1 MTDRRNLSPGARL
14 ALPIIGTVV
23 AIALWWLVTIVFDVR
38 TLFLPSPPE
47 VVDAFRRQPGYLFEA
62 AWATLW
68 GTLAGFGL
76 AAVGG
81 IVAALLLTSSR
92 LVEQASLPMIV
103 AFNAVPKVS
112 LVPLL
117 ILWIGYDART
127 KLTLVVL
134 IAFFPVMIATMA
146 GLTSTPTDLYELT
159 RSLSAT
165 RLKTY
170 LKVRLPWALPQVFV
184 GLKLGITLSLIGAV
198 VAELQTLN
206 QGLGA
211 IIYNTQQSFDTPLAF
226 AAITLTGVIGISVFY
241 AVVVAERIAVP
252 WARKISA

>member
-1 MTDRRNLSPGARL
+1 MNRRNLSTGTRI
-14 ALPIIGTVV
+14 ALPVVGTVV
-23 AIALWWLVTIVFDVR
+23 AIGLWWLATIVFDVE
-38 TLFLPSPPE
+38 TLFLPNPPE
-47 VVDAFRRQPGYLFEA
+47 VVDAFERQPAYLFEA

-68 GTLAGFGL
+68 GTLVGFGI
-76 AAVGG
+76 AALGG
-81 IVAALLLTSSR
+81 MVAALLLTSSR
-92 LVEQASLPMIV
+92 LIEQATLPMIV

-117 ILWIGYDART
+117 ILWIGYDSRT
-127 KLTLVVL
+127 KLALVVL
-134 IAFFPVMIATMA
+134 IAFFPIMVATMA
-146 GLTSTPTDLYELT
+146 GLTSTPADLYELT
-159 RSLSAT
+159 RSLSAS

-206 QGLGA
+206 SGLGA
-211 IIYNTQQSFDTPLAF
+211 IIYSTQQTFDTPLAF

-241 AVVVAERIAVP
+241 AVVLAERLVVP

>member
-1 MTDRRNLSPGARL
+1 MTVSRDLSPGTRA
-14 ALPIIGTVV
+14 ALPIVGTIV
-23 AIALWWLVTIVFDVR
+23 AIGLWWLVTIVFHVE

-47 VVDAFRRQPGYLFEA
+47 VVDAFDREPAYLFEA

-68 GTLAGFGL
+68 GTLAGFGI
-76 AAVGG
+76 AAAGG
-81 IVAALLLTSSR
+81 MVAALLLTSSR
-92 LVEQASLPMIV
+92 LVEQATLPMIV

-117 ILWIGYDART
+117 ILWIGYDSRT
-127 KLTLVVL
+127 KVSLVVL
-134 IAFFPVMIATMA
+134 IAFFPIMVATMA
-146 GLTSTPTDLYELT
+146 GLTSTPADLYELT
-159 RSLSAT
+159 RSLSAS

-206 QGLGA
+206 GGLGA
-211 IIYNTQQSFDTPLAF
+211 IIYSTQQSFDTPLAF
-226 AAITLTGVIGISVFY
+226 AAITLTGVLGIGLFY
-241 AVVVAERIAVP
+241 AVVVAERLAVP

>member
-1 MTDRRNLSPGARL
+1 MNRRRNLSTGTRI
-14 ALPIIGTVV
+14 ALPVVGTVV
-23 AIALWWLVTIVFDVR
+23 AVALWWLVTIVFDVE

-47 VVDAFRRQPGYLFEA
+47 VVDAFGKQPEYLFEG
-62 AWATLW
+62 AWSTLW
-68 GTLAGFGL
+68 GTLVGFGI
-76 AAVGG
+76 AALGG
-81 IVAALLLTSSR
+81 MVAALLLTSSR
-92 LVEQASLPMIV
+92 LLEQATLPMIV

-117 ILWIGYDART
+117 ILWIGYDSRT
-127 KLTLVVL
+127 KLALVVL
-134 IAFFPVMIATMA
+134 IAFFPIMVATMA
-146 GLTSTPTDLYELT
+146 GLTSTPADLYELT
-159 RSLSAT
+159 RSLSAS

-206 QGLGA
+206 SGLGA
-211 IIYNTQQSFDTPLAF
+211 IIYSTQQTFDTPLAF

-241 AVVVAERIAVP
+241 AVVLAERLVVP